1 MVESQY
7 VSVGTQENFVQA
19 VIEKSKQVPVLVD
32 FWADWCAPCKNLMP
46 ILAKLAE
53 EYAGKFHLV
62 KVNTDEQQ
70 ALAMHF
76 GIRSL
81 PTVKLFRDG
90 QPVDEFMG
98 ALPEQGVRQFL
109 DRHVGDEVEMF
120 LEQIDNL
127 VAEGDSANAEAALGQ
142 ALQQLPDDSRVLLK
156 LAGLRLD
163 RGDVEGARELV
174 DRLPP
179 DQLDS
184 PGAKSIQ
191 ARFALSERASDAP
204 EEGELRAAIER
215 DPNDLKARDQLSAVL
230 YARNDIEGAMEQ
242 LLEIVKRDRTWED
255 DSGRMQLIRMFDA
268 LGSSNPIVQKYRRQ
282 LAVSLY

>member
-1 MVESQY
+1 MSESPY
-7 VSVGTQENFVQA
+7 ISVGTQENFVQT
-19 VIEKSKQVPVLVD
+19 VIEKSRQVPVLVD

-46 ILAKLAE
+46 ILSKLAV
-53 EYAGKFHLV
+53 EYGGKFCLV

-70 ALAMHF
+70 GLAMHF

-98 ALPEQGVRQFL
+98 ALPEQAVRQFL

-120 LEQIDNL
+120 LEQIDHL
-127 VAEGDSANAEAALGQ
+127 IAEGDSANAEAALGQ
-142 ALQQLPDDSRVLLK
+142 ALQQLPDDARVLLK

-163 RGDVEGARELV
+163 NGDAEGARELYG
-174 DRLPP
+174 RLTPE
-179 DQLDS
+179 QLDT
-184 PGAKSIQ
+184 PAAKSLE

-204 EEGELRAAIER
+204 AESELRAAIER
-215 DPNDLKARDQLSAVL
+215 EPNDLKARDQLSAVL

-242 LLEIVKRDRTWED
+242 LLEIVKRDRAWEE
-255 DSGRMQLIRMFDA
+255 DSGRVQLLKMFEA
-268 LGSSNPIVQKYRRQ
+268 LGNANPAVQKYRRK